1 VSSGTPLL
9 FERYTWTGRDYFKV
23 LNESRYLSVSN
34 GGQVG
39 LYDWNGARTFQKES
53 TWLFSDENG
62 QQLQLRTNGEVW
74 CGHEGELLEE
84 TFVPA

>member
-53 TWLFSDENG
+53 TWLLLLGRERTTVAVEN
-62 QQLQLRTNGEVW
+62 QWKSVVRTRGR
-74 CGHEGELLEE
+74 
-84 TFVPA
+84 AA